1 MSVKFVLTL
10 ATLVG
15 LAACGGGGGG
25 GVVVPNSP
33 QPTLI
38 PLAAEGSYNGLR
50 NTEATVLN
58 RFYNLNGNPI
68 RTPDAQMPMPTL
80 GSVTYTGMAAFP
92 TRNRTTTV
100 ITYDN
105 NTTIRRPAPQ
115 IAARATMVADFA
127 NGNVSGTIDQFRDRA
142 DTALPGSLTL
152 NAAPITGNTYARTTL
167 SGTYPV
173 NGTEQQIT
181 GVQHSGR
188 FLGPDA
194 CGIEGTIGFFVP
206 RAEGGEQLING
217 TLFVGR

>member
-10 ATLVG
+10 ATLIG

-25 GVVVPNSP
+25 GVAVPNSP

-58 RFYNLNGNPI
+58 RFYNVNGNQI
-68 RTPDAQMPMPTL
+68 RTPVAQMPTL

-100 ITYDN
+100 ITTNN

-127 NGNVSGTIDQFRDRA
+127 NGNVSGTIDQFRDNA

-173 NGTEQQIT
+173 NGTAQPIT

-194 CGIEGTIGFFVP
+194 SGIEGTIGFRVP
-206 RAEGGEQLING
+206 RAEGGDQLING